1 MGTQMFWGDDID
13 RGPPDIDSDWKQNL
27 IFNGVSPGYPVEVFL
42 SIMEHQMAVK
52 NIQSDQRRLSFAS
65 PYIDAAGLGAEVWND
80 LQKVTTWENFKST
93 LTAGVKR
100 RENSQIRLQVDL
112 VNDLG
117 KHPFE
122 NPQVYSR
129 RLLSLVFLKIFSET
143 SYCLMILSICSYRML
158 ESLLCE

>member
-93 LTAGVKR
+93 LTSGIKR

-112 VNDLG
+112 INELG

-129 RLLSLVFLKIFSET
+129 GLLSLVFL
-143 SYCLMILSICSYRML
+143 
-158 ESLLCE
+158 

>member
-1 MGTQMFWGDDID
+1 M
-13 RGPPDIDSDWKQNL
+13 L
-27 IFNGVSPGYPVEVFL
+27 YV
-42 SIMEHQMAVK
+42 
-52 NIQSDQRRLSFAS
+52 
-65 PYIDAAGLGAEVWND
+65 GLGAEVWND

-129 RLLSLVFLKIFSET
+129 RLLSLVQYPLGFATLGKAAALALATSRALTDLRQYINSNLGFSD
-143 SYCLMILSICSYRML
+143 L
-158 ESLLCE
+158 EI